1 MPPDA
6 NGKGE
11 AHGHGHGAHGR
22 GDDHEHRHDHDH
34 DQDAGHGHAHGH
46 EHGHEHAVKQAPS
59 DAGETDAATAATERR
74 QARRL
79 FLVLLVI
86 AAFFVVEL
94 IGAKAARSDVL
105 EADAYHLLMDVFALA
120 ISLGAMRLA
129 TRRPSP
135 RFTFGLR
142 RVEPL
147 AALLNGVLVF
157 GVVIELMRDSLQHL
171 ANPTMP
177 HENIML
183 MVATAALVVN
193 GFSAWILHGA
203 MHNHAGH
210 PHAHAHAHAHAP
222 PPAPARAPA
231 LALAPAP
238 ADEDEGHHAD
248 AHAHH
253 LNLRGAW
260 LHLLGDALGSFAAL
274 IAGVAIKYGAS
285 PIVDPL
291 ASFLVVAILVV
302 GALRLVRDAGL
313 VLLDAA
319 PPRLPVARVRKVVL
333 AHPGVHAIHALH
345 VWSLGTGHDAVTVHV
360 TADGVDP
367 DLGTRLGDVLR
378 TKFEAEFV
386 TVQVERVETASN
398 SVPPSSCAKGD

>member
-1 MPPDA
+1 MSADHHHAPKSKA
-6 NGKGE
+6 E
-11 AHGHGHGAHGR
+11 A
-22 GDDHEHRHDHDH
+22 E
-34 DQDAGHGHAHGH
+34 
-46 EHGHEHAVKQAPS
+46 E
-59 DAGETDAATAATERR
+59 ATAATERR

-79 FLVLLVI
+79 LVVLFVI

-94 IGAKAARSDVL
+94 MGAKAARSDVL

-129 TRRPSP
+129 TARPSP

-147 AALLNGVLVF
+147 AALVNGAIVF
-157 GVVIELMRDSLQHL
+157 GVAIELVRDALQHL
-171 ANPTMP
+171 ADPTMP
-177 HENIML
+177 RSNIML
-183 MVATAALVVN
+183 IVATAALVVN
-193 GFSAWILHGA
+193 GFSAWVLHGA
-203 MHNHAGH
+203 MHGHAGH
-210 PHAHAHAHAHAP
+210 GHGGHSHAP
-222 PPAPARAPA
+222 PPAAHAHDHGKHA
-231 LALAPAP
+231 GHAHDDEE
-238 ADEDEGHHAD
+238 DEDEGHHAK

-260 LHLLGDALGSFAAL
+260 LHLLGDALGSCAAF

-291 ASFLVVAILVV
+291 ASFLVVAILVI

-333 AHPGVHAIHALH
+333 AHPGVKHVHALH

-378 TKFEAEFV
+378 TKFEAEYV
-386 TVQVERVETASN
+386 TVQVERVETAGS
-398 SVPPSSCAKGD
+398 SVPPSSCGPND

>member
-1 MPPDA
+1 MSAEHDHA
-6 NGKGE
+6 HD
-11 AHGHGHGAHGR
+11 HGH
-22 GDDHEHRHDHDH
+22 DH
-34 DQDAGHGHAHGH
+34 A
-46 EHGHEHAVKQAPS
+46 APAAAKPAPKTKAES
-59 DAGETDAATAATERR
+59 EEATAATERR

-79 FLVLLVI
+79 LVVLFVI

-94 IGAKAARSDVL
+94 MGAKAARSDVL

-129 TRRPSP
+129 TTRPSP

-147 AALLNGVLVF
+147 AALVNGVIVF
-157 GVVIELMRDSLQHL
+157 GVAIELVRDALHHL
-171 ANPTMP
+171 ADPTMP
-177 HENIML
+177 RSNIML
-183 MVATAALVVN
+183 IVATAALVVN
-193 GFSAWILHGA
+193 GFSAWVLHGA
-203 MHNHAGH
+203 MHGHAGH
-210 PHAHAHAHAHAP
+210 SHGGHAHAP
-222 PPAPARAPA
+222 APAKHAGHA
-231 LALAPAP
+231 HD
-238 ADEDEGHHAD
+238 DEDEGHHAEP
-248 AHAHH
+248 HAHH

-260 LHLLGDALGSFAAL
+260 LHLLGDALGSCAAFV
-274 IAGVAIKYGAS
+274 AGVAIKYGAS

-291 ASFLVVAILVV
+291 ASFLVVAILVI

-333 AHPGVHAIHALH
+333 AHPGVKHVHALH

-378 TKFEAEFV
+378 TKFEAEYV
-386 TVQVERVETASN
+386 TVQVERVETAGS
-398 SVPPSSCAKGD
+398 SVPPSSCGPND

>member
-6 NGKGE
+6 NGNGSGKSSHDH
-11 AHGHGHGAHGR
+11 AHHDA
-22 GDDHEHRHDHDH
+22 HDHDH
-34 DQDAGHGHAHGH
+34 DH
-46 EHGHEHAVKQAPS
+46 EHGHGGHAHSDPPKKQAPQ
-59 DAGETDAATAATERR
+59 DKAETDAATAATERR

-79 FLVLLVI
+79 LLVLLVI

-94 IGAKAARSDVL
+94 LGAKAARSDVL

-147 AALLNGVLVF
+147 AALVNGVLVF
-157 GVVIELMRDSLQHL
+157 GVVIELVRDSLQHL
-171 ANPTMP
+171 ADPTMP
-177 HENIML
+177 RSNIML
-183 MVATAALVVN
+183 IVATAALVVN

-203 MHNHAGH
+203 MHGG
-210 PHAHAHAHAHAP
+210 HAHGHAHGHSHA
-222 PPAPARAPA
+222 PAPARAPA
-231 LALAPAP
+231 QD
-238 ADEDEGHHAD
+238 DEDEGHHAD

-260 LHLLGDALGSFAAL
+260 LHLLGDALGSFAAF

-291 ASFLVVAILVV
+291 ASFLVVAILVI

-333 AHPGVHAIHALH
+333 AHPGVVQVHALH

-360 TADGVDP
+360 TADGADP

-378 TKFEAEFV
+378 TKFEAEYV
-386 TVQVERVETASN
+386 TVQVERVETATN
-398 SVPPSSCAKGD
+398 SVPPSSCASGD

>member
-6 NGKGE
+6 NGKS
-11 AHGHGHGAHGR
+11 HGHA
-22 GDDHEHRHDHDH
+22 HDHDH
-34 DQDAGHGHAHGH
+34 DGHEHAHGH
-46 EHGHEHAVKQAPS
+46 DHDHDHDHVEGHRHSDSPVKKAPR
-59 DAGETDAATAATERR
+59 DKAETDAATAATERR

-79 FLVLLVI
+79 LLVLLVI

-94 IGAKAARSDVL
+94 LGAKAARSDVL

-147 AALLNGVLVF
+147 AALVNGVMVF
-157 GVVIELMRDSLQHL
+157 GVVIELVRDSMQHL
-171 ANPTMP
+171 ADPTMP
-177 HENIML
+177 RSNIML
-183 MVATAALVVN
+183 IVATAALVVN

-203 MHNHAGH
+203 MHGHAGH
-210 PHAHAHAHAHAP
+210 SHSHAAHSH
-222 PPAPARAPA
+222 APA
-231 LALAPAP
+231 LAAAPAS

-260 LHLLGDALGSFAAL
+260 LHLLGDALGSFAAF

-291 ASFLVVAILVV
+291 ASFLVVAILVI

-333 AHPGVHAIHALH
+333 AHPGVVQVHALH

-378 TKFEAEFV
+378 SKFEAEYV
-386 TVQVERVETASN
+386 TVQVERVETASS
-398 SVPPSSCAKGD
+398 SVPPSSCATGD

>member
-1 MPPDA
+1 MA
-6 NGKGE
+6 EEGH
-11 AHGHGHGAHGR
+11 AHG
-22 GDDHEHRHDHDH
+22 HDHDH
-34 DQDAGHGHAHGH
+34 DHGHGHVHGH
-46 EHGHEHAVKQAPS
+46 GQVKAAPS
-59 DAGETDAATAATERR
+59 DMATEATERR

-79 FLVLLVI
+79 LLVLFVI

-94 IGAKAARSDVL
+94 MGAKAARSDVL

-147 AALLNGVLVF
+147 AALFNGFLVF
-157 GVVIELMRDSLQHL
+157 GLVIELVRDSLEHL
-171 ANPTMP
+171 ADPTMP
-177 HENIML
+177 RSNIML
-183 MVATAALVVN
+183 IVATAALVVN
-193 GFSAWILHGA
+193 GFSAWVLHGA
-203 MHNHAGH
+203 MHGHAGH
-210 PHAHAHAHAHAP
+210 SHGGHSHAPATAPLAQHAHAHDDDAKHAGHGHVGEEE
-222 PPAPARAPA
+222 
-231 LALAPAP
+231 
-238 ADEDEGHHAD
+238 DEDEGHHAA

-260 LHLLGDALGSFAAL
+260 LHLLGDALGSFAAFV
-274 IAGVAIKYGAS
+274 AGVAIKYGAS

-360 TADGVDP
+360 TSDGVDP

-398 SVPPSSCAKGD
+398 SVPPSSCARGE

>member
-1 MPPDA
+1 MADA
-6 NGKGE
+6 NGKSHDHAHE
-11 AHGHGHGAHGR
+11 HGHGHGHA
-22 GDDHEHRHDHDH
+22 HDHG
-34 DQDAGHGHAHGH
+34 QAHPD
-46 EHGHEHAVKQAPS
+46 PS
-59 DAGETDAATAATERR
+59 KKSASNDKGVADAATAATERR

-79 FLVLLVI
+79 LLVLVVI
-86 AAFFVVEL
+86 ACFFVVEL

-147 AALLNGVLVF
+147 AALFNGVLVF
-157 GVVIELMRDSLQHL
+157 GVVIELVRDSLQHL
-171 ANPTMP
+171 ADPTMP
-177 HENIML
+177 RSNIML
-183 MVATAALVVN
+183 IVASAALVVN

-203 MHNHAGH
+203 MHGHAGH
-210 PHAHAHAHAHAP
+210 GHAHGGHAHDHAK
-222 PPAPARAPA
+222 
-231 LALAPAP
+231 LADA
-238 ADEDEGHHAD
+238 EDEGHHAD

-260 LHLLGDALGSFAAL
+260 LHLLGDALGSFAAF

-302 GALRLVRDAGL
+302 GALRLVRDASL

-319 PPRLPVARVRKVVL
+319 PPRLSVARVRKMVL
-333 AHPGVHAIHALH
+333 AHSGVEAIHALH

-360 TADGVDP
+360 ISDGVDP
-367 DLGTRLGDVLR
+367 DLATRLGDLLR
-378 TKFEAEFV
+378 TKLEAEYV
-386 TVQVERVETASN
+386 TVQVERSATSAQ
-398 SVPPSSCAKGD
+398 A

>member
-6 NGKGE
+6 NGKSHDHAHDHDHGE
-11 AHGHGHGAHGR
+11 GHVHDESHGHGHG
-22 GDDHEHRHDHDH
+22 
-34 DQDAGHGHAHGH
+34 HGHRRSDPP
-46 EHGHEHAVKQAPS
+46 VKKAPR
-59 DAGETDAATAATERR
+59 DKAETDAATAANERR

-79 FLVLLVI
+79 LLVLLVI

-94 IGAKAARSDVL
+94 LGAKAARSDVL

-129 TRRPSP
+129 TRRPSA

-147 AALLNGVLVF
+147 AALVNGVMVF
-157 GVVIELMRDSLQHL
+157 GVVIELVRDSMQHL
-171 ANPTMP
+171 ADPTMP
-177 HENIML
+177 RSNIML
-183 MVATAALVVN
+183 IVATAALVVN

-203 MHNHAGH
+203 MHGHAGH
-210 PHAHAHAHAHAP
+210 SHAGHSHAS
-222 PPAPARAPA
+222 APA
-231 LALAPAP
+231 LAAA
-238 ADEDEGHHAD
+238 ADDDEGHHAD

-260 LHLLGDALGSFAAL
+260 LHLLGDALGSFAAF

-291 ASFLVVAILVV
+291 ASFLVVAILII

-333 AHPGVHAIHALH
+333 AHPGVVQVHALH

-367 DLGTRLGDVLR
+367 DLGTRLGDILR
-378 TKFEAEFV
+378 TKFEAEYV
-386 TVQVERVETASN
+386 TVQVERVETETS
-398 SVPPSSCAKGD
+398 SVPPSSCATGD

>member
-1 MPPDA
+1 MA
-6 NGKGE
+6 EETNGKSHDH
-11 AHGHGHGAHGR
+11 AHG
-22 GDDHEHRHDHDH
+22 HDHDH
-34 DQDAGHGHAHGH
+34 DH
-46 EHGHEHAVKQAPS
+46 EHGHRHGHGEKHGDPPKKMAPI
-59 DAGETDAATAATERR
+59 DKAEADAATEANERR

-79 FLVLLVI
+79 LLVLVVI
-86 AAFFVVEL
+86 ACFFVVEL
-94 IGAKAARSDVL
+94 LGAKAARSDVL

-120 ISLGAMRLA
+120 ISLGAMRVA
-129 TRRPSP
+129 TTRPSP

-147 AALLNGVLVF
+147 AALVNGALVF
-157 GVVIELMRDSLQHL
+157 GVAIELVRDALQHL
-171 ANPTMP
+171 ADPTMP
-177 HENIML
+177 RSNIML
-183 MVATAALVVN
+183 IVATAALVVN
-193 GFSAWILHGA
+193 GFSAWVLHGA
-203 MHNHAGH
+203 MHGHAGH
-210 PHAHAHAHAHAP
+210 SHGGHSH
-222 PPAPARAPA
+222 
-231 LALAPAP
+231 APAP
-238 ADEDEGHHAD
+238 APVAHDRAHDHAKHAGHAEVDEDEGHHAE

-260 LHLLGDALGSFAAL
+260 LHLLGDAMGSCAAFV
-274 IAGVAIKYGAS
+274 AGLAIKYGAS

-302 GALRLVRDAGL
+302 GALRLMRDAGL

-333 AHPGVHAIHALH
+333 AYPGVKHVHALH

-378 TKFEAEFV
+378 TKFEAEYV
-386 TVQVERVETASN
+386 TVQVERVETEGG
-398 SVPPSSCAKGD
+398 SVPPSSCAPGD